1 MMFEKSAGRS
11 YERVLPGFAN
21 ACMTTGNLSKR
32 KEAGSML
39 ELLFLLILGI
49 LMLFKPELLWKIEH
63 MFTVKNG
70 EPTELYLAFMRV
82 GGVFFLIASVV
93 MLVYVAV
100 K

>member
-1 MMFEKSAGRS
+1 
-11 YERVLPGFAN
+11 
-21 ACMTTGNLSKR
+21 
-32 KEAGSML
+32 ML

-93 MLVYVAV
+93 MLVYVEV

>member
-1 MMFEKSAGRS
+1 
-11 YERVLPGFAN
+11 
-21 ACMTTGNLSKR
+21 
-32 KEAGSML
+32 ML

-100 K
+100 E

>member
-1 MMFEKSAGRS
+1 M
-11 YERVLPGFAN
+11 P
-21 ACMTTGNLSKR
+21 
-32 KEAGSML
+32 

-49 LMLFKPELLWKIEH
+49 LMLFMPELLWKIEH

>member
-1 MMFEKSAGRS
+1 
-11 YERVLPGFAN
+11 
-21 ACMTTGNLSKR
+21 
-32 KEAGSML
+32 ML

-82 GGVFFLIASVV
+82 GGVLFLIASVV

>member
-1 MMFEKSAGRS
+1 
-11 YERVLPGFAN
+11 
-21 ACMTTGNLSKR
+21 
-32 KEAGSML
+32 ML
-39 ELLFLLILGI
+39 EFLFLLILGI

>member
-1 MMFEKSAGRS
+1 M
-11 YERVLPGFAN
+11 P
-21 ACMTTGNLSKR
+21 
-32 KEAGSML
+32 

-49 LMLFKPELLWKIEH
+49 L

>member
-1 MMFEKSAGRS
+1 M
-11 YERVLPGFAN
+11 P
-21 ACMTTGNLSKR
+21 
-32 KEAGSML
+32 

-49 LMLFKPELLWKIEH
+49 LMLFKPELLWKTEH

-70 EPTELYLAFMRV
+70 EPPELYLAFMRV

>member
-1 MMFEKSAGRS
+1 MN
-11 YERVLPGFAN
+11 GFYRI
-21 ACMTTGNLSKR
+21 CKRLYDHREFSKR

-49 LMLFKPELLWKIEH
+49 RMLFKPELLWKIEH

-82 GGVFFLIASVV
+82 GGAFFLIASVF
-93 MLVYVAV
+93 MLVYAAV

>member
-1 MMFEKSAGRS
+1 
-11 YERVLPGFAN
+11 
-21 ACMTTGNLSKR
+21 
-32 KEAGSML
+32 ML

-100 K
+100 NKGVKEKNG

>member
-1 MMFEKSAGRS
+1 
-11 YERVLPGFAN
+11 
-21 ACMTTGNLSKR
+21 
-32 KEAGSML
+32 
-39 ELLFLLILGI
+39 
-49 LMLFKPELLWKIEH
+49 MLFKPELLWKIEH

>member
-1 MMFEKSAGRS
+1 
-11 YERVLPGFAN
+11 
-21 ACMTTGNLSKR
+21 
-32 KEAGSML
+32 ML

-93 MLVYVAV
+93 ILVYVAV

>member
-1 MMFEKSAGRS
+1 M
-11 YERVLPGFAN
+11 P
-21 ACMTTGNLSKR
+21 
-32 KEAGSML
+32 

-49 LMLFKPELLWKIEH
+49 LMLFKPELLWKTEQ

>member
-1 MMFEKSAGRS
+1 
-11 YERVLPGFAN
+11 
-21 ACMTTGNLSKR
+21 
-32 KEAGSML
+32 ML

-82 GGVFFLIASVV
+82 GGVFLLIASVV

>member
-1 MMFEKSAGRS
+1 
-11 YERVLPGFAN
+11 
-21 ACMTTGNLSKR
+21 
-32 KEAGSML
+32 ML

-49 LMLFKPELLWKIEH
+49 LMLFKPELLWKIEY

-82 GGVFFLIASVV
+82 GGAFFLIAYVFI
-93 MLVYVAV
+93 LVYVAV

>member
-1 MMFEKSAGRS
+1 
-11 YERVLPGFAN
+11 
-21 ACMTTGNLSKR
+21 MTTGNLSKR

>member
-1 MMFEKSAGRS
+1 
-11 YERVLPGFAN
+11 
-21 ACMTTGNLSKR
+21 
-32 KEAGSML
+32 ML

-70 EPTELYLAFMRV
+70 EPTELYLAFMRF

-93 MLVYVAV
+93 LLGYVAV
-100 K
+100 E

>member
-1 MMFEKSAGRS
+1 
-11 YERVLPGFAN
+11 
-21 ACMTTGNLSKR
+21 
-32 KEAGSML
+32 ML

-63 MFTVKNG
+63 MFTVKKG

>member
-1 MMFEKSAGRS
+1 
-11 YERVLPGFAN
+11 
-21 ACMTTGNLSKR
+21 
-32 KEAGSML
+32 ML

-49 LMLFKPELLWKIEH
+49 LMLFKPELLRKIEH

>member
-1 MMFEKSAGRS
+1 
-11 YERVLPGFAN
+11 
-21 ACMTTGNLSKR
+21 
-32 KEAGSML
+32 ML

-82 GGVFFLIASVV
+82 GGAFFLIASV
-93 MLVYVAV
+93 LHAGICGSEI
-100 K
+100 KG

>member
-1 MMFEKSAGRS
+1 
-11 YERVLPGFAN
+11 
-21 ACMTTGNLSKR
+21 
-32 KEAGSML
+32 ML

-93 MLVYVAV
+93 MLVYEAV

>member
-1 MMFEKSAGRS
+1 
-11 YERVLPGFAN
+11 
-21 ACMTTGNLSKR
+21 
-32 KEAGSML
+32 ML

>member
-1 MMFEKSAGRS
+1 
-11 YERVLPGFAN
+11 
-21 ACMTTGNLSKR
+21 MTTGNLSKR
-32 KEAGSML
+32 KEAESML

>member
-1 MMFEKSAGRS
+1 
-11 YERVLPGFAN
+11 
-21 ACMTTGNLSKR
+21 MTTGNLSKR
-32 KEAGSML
+32 KEAGSIP

-49 LMLFKPELLWKIEH
+49 LMLFKPELLWKTEH

>member
-1 MMFEKSAGRS
+1 
-11 YERVLPGFAN
+11 
-21 ACMTTGNLSKR
+21 
-32 KEAGSML
+32 ML

-49 LMLFKPELLWKIEH
+49 LMLFKLDLLWKIEH
-63 MFTVKNG
+63 IVTVKNG

>member
-1 MMFEKSAGRS
+1 
-11 YERVLPGFAN
+11 
-21 ACMTTGNLSKR
+21 
-32 KEAGSML
+32 ML

-49 LMLFKPELLWKIEH
+49 LMLFKPELLWKI
-63 MFTVKNG
+63 KNG

>member
-1 MMFEKSAGRS
+1 M
-11 YERVLPGFAN
+11 P
-21 ACMTTGNLSKR
+21 
-32 KEAGSML
+32 

-49 LMLFKPELLWKIEH
+49 LMLFNPELLWKTEH

>member
-1 MMFEKSAGRS
+1 M
-11 YERVLPGFAN
+11 P
-21 ACMTTGNLSKR
+21 
-32 KEAGSML
+32 

-49 LMLFKPELLWKIEH
+49 LMLFKPELLWKTEH
-63 MFTVKNG
+63 MFTGKNG

>member
-1 MMFEKSAGRS
+1 MN
-11 YERVLPGFAN
+11 GFYRI
-21 ACMTTGNLSKR
+21 CKRLYDHREFSKR

-39 ELLFLLILGI
+39 ELLFLLI

-82 GGVFFLIASVV
+82 GGAFFLIASVF
-93 MLVYVAV
+93 MLVYAAV

>member
-1 MMFEKSAGRS
+1 
-11 YERVLPGFAN
+11 
-21 ACMTTGNLSKR
+21 
-32 KEAGSML
+32 ML

-82 GGVFFLIASVV
+82 GGVFFLIASVFI
-93 MLVYVAV
+93 LVYVAV

>member
-1 MMFEKSAGRS
+1 
-11 YERVLPGFAN
+11 
-21 ACMTTGNLSKR
+21 
-32 KEAGSML
+32 ML

-100 K
+100 KYRGKGKEWIK